1 MRTDFEQEVMDR
13 IVRIESRVVQL
24 GDHVGANLRTKQ
36 KIDIR
41 QAGGRVT
48 IEIDSLDVSLSRILT
63 QLAQTTLL
71 AAGGKGADIPVYH
84 GDRFVMTVRP

>member
-13 IVRIESRVVQL
+13 VIRIESRMVQL

-41 QAGGRVT
+41 DAGDGKATVSL
-48 IEIDSLDVSLSRILT
+48 DSLDVSISRIRTELT
-63 QLAQTTLL
+63 GFGAE
-71 AAGGKGADIPVYH
+71 GPVPIYHEGKLVAVLYP
-84 GDRFVMTVRP
+84 